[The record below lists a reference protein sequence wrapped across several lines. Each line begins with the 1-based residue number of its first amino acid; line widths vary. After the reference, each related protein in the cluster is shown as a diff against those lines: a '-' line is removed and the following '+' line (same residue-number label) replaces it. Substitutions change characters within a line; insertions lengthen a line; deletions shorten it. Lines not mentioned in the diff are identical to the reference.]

1 MSATLLE
8 IDGKQVEAEEG
19 TTLLDAARSAG
30 IEIPTLC
37 QHDALEPYGG
47 CRVCMVEIEKRGW
60 TQLVASCVY
69 TVEDGLV
76 VRTRSDKIDRVR
88 KTIVEL
94 LLAHA
99 PDSPQLLALAEEY
112 GADRDKFEP
121 LSSFCVHCGLCV
133 RYCAEVKKANAVGFL
148 DRGNRREIS
157 FVPDLAATV
166 CWDCKECF
174 SLCPTSALQAA
185 YVWTSAMVGLP
196 AAQ

>member
-1 MSATLLE
+1 MSATLE
-8 IDGKQVEAEEG
+8 IDGRQVEADEG
-19 TTLLDAARSAG
+19 TTLLDAARSVG

-37 QHDALEPYGG
+37 QHDSLEPYGG

-76 VRTRSDKIDRVR
+76 VRTRSEKIDRVR

-99 PDSPQLLALAEEY
+99 PDSPQLLRLAGEY
-112 GADRDKFEP
+112 GADRDKYEP

-133 RYCAEVKKANAVGFL
+133 RYCAEVKKAYAVGFL

-157 FVPDLAATV
+157 FVPELAATV

-185 YVWTSAMVGLP
+185 YVWTSAMVGAP
-196 AAQ
+196 AAD

>member
-1 MSATLLE
+1 MKRIVLAYSGGL
-8 IDGKQVEAEEG
+8 
-19 TTLLDAARSAG
+19 TTS
-30 IEIPTLC
+30 
-37 QHDALEPYGG
+37 
-47 CRVCMVEIEKRGW
+47 
-60 TQLVASCVY
+60 VAV
-69 TVEDGLV
+69 
-76 VRTRSDKIDRVR
+76 
-88 KTIVEL
+88 
-94 LLAHA
+94 AW
-99 PDSPQLLALAEEY
+99 LAETY
-112 GADRDKFEP
+112 GADPHRYEKEA
-121 LSSFCVHCGLCV
+121 SFCIHCGLCV

>member
-99 PDSPQLLALAEEY
+99 PDSPQLLTLAEEY

-121 LSSFCVHCGLCV
+121 LPSFCVHCGLCV

-157 FVPDLAATV
+157 FVPNLAATV